1 MITMYDYVE
10 IELSLLSCFWLNP
23 KLLEK
28 TKLEEKHFIHYKRLF
43 VLFQSFYKKFGNL
56 NIELVCN
63 VVKDQYKLMRYIKD
77 IVEKE
82 PLPNRFDMYQDLLL
96 ELYNESKEEKYLRE
110 KTYALA
116 TDLYMKN
123 ITSKEFKERIDNL
136 YTHAKEIC
144 KND

>member
-1 MITMYDYVE
+1 MIAMYDYAEV
-10 IELSLLSCFWLNP
+10 ELSLLSCFWLNP
-23 KLLEK
+23 KLLKE

-56 NIELVCN
+56 NIESVCN
-63 VVKDQYKLMRYIKD
+63 VVKDQYKLMRYVKD
-77 IVEKE
+77 VIEKE
-82 PLPNRFDMYQDLLL
+82 PLPNRFEMYQDLLI

-110 KTYALA
+110 KTYSLA

-136 YTHAKEIC
+136 YTHAEEIC